1 MGRLFSCYE
10 RPLWLMCVGWTGTGL
25 LWRLSSR
32 LPRLSL
38 KEAWQRVGTTGRLRG
53 KVARAAGLNPSCTIA
68 LQHPDAQ
75 TTVETNST
83 RMSGEGTQAIVFLK
97 TLGCCQY
104 TANVEKNEMLES
116 SASQTLIFI
125 AIICNAVKVQILV
138 CRSELG

>member
-1 MGRLFSCYE
+1 MR
-10 RPLWLMCVGWTGTGL
+10 
-25 LWRLSSR
+25 
-32 LPRLSL
+32 
-38 KEAWQRVGTTGRLRG
+38 RLRG
-53 KVARAAGLNPSCTIA
+53 TVARAAGLNPSCTIV

-75 TTVETNST
+75 TTVETNSI
-83 RMSGEGTQAIVFLK
+83 RISGEGTQAIVFLK

-125 AIICNAVKVQILV
+125 ALICNAVRVQILA